1 MAQIE
6 GNNSITSINIDNW
19 VENISQEKKG
29 DLEVIDLK
37 PHLAAPLSSGRGGHR
52 VTPLKRSGNLCSCL
66 CWSQGGMK

>member
-37 PHLAAPLSSGRGGHR
+37 LK
-52 VTPLKRSGNLCSCL
+52 TPPGCPSLVG
-66 CWSQGGMK
+66 

>member
-1 MAQIE
+1 MQAHLENKKTPLTKMAQIE

-37 PHLAAPLSSGRGGHR
+37 LK
-52 VTPLKRSGNLCSCL
+52 TPPGCPSLVG
-66 CWSQGGMK
+66 